1 MLTNQIS
8 NRIKELRLSRSMTQ
22 EMLAEKANIDE
33 SYLGKIERGIK
44 SNLTIETLDKIIKA
58 LDISY
63 DEFFSFG
70 DLEGSTK
77 ELIHEISLI
86 KDKDKLMELLLD
98 FVKLKVK

>member
-8 NRIKELRLSRSMTQ
+8 KRIKELRLSRSMTQ

-77 ELIHEISLI
+77 ELVHEISLI
-86 KDKDKLMELLLD
+86 KDKDKLMELLLG

>member
-8 NRIKELRLSRSMTQ
+8 KRIKELRLSRSMTQ

-33 SYLGKIERGIK
+33 SYLGKIERGMK

-63 DEFFSFG
+63 DEFFSLG
-70 DLEGSTK
+70 DSENEIKKLTR
-77 ELIHEISLI
+77 EISLSSDSEGLI
-86 KDKDKLMELLLD
+86 KLLLEII
-98 FVKLKVK
+98 KYKSK

>member
-8 NRIKELRLSRSMTQ
+8 KRIKELRLSRSMTQ

-70 DLEGSTK
+70 DSDDLLNELIYEMSMSKEPK
-77 ELIHEISLI
+77 ELVRI
-86 KDKDKLMELLLD
+86 LLE
-98 FVKLKVK
+98 FIRYQNK

>member
-8 NRIKELRLSRSMTQ
+8 KRIKELRLSRSMTQ

-70 DLEGSTK
+70 DSEDLIK
-77 ELIHEISLI
+77 KLIHGVTLADNQE
-86 KDKDKLMELLLD
+86 ELLLLLLGIIN
-98 FVKLKVK
+98 FKNK